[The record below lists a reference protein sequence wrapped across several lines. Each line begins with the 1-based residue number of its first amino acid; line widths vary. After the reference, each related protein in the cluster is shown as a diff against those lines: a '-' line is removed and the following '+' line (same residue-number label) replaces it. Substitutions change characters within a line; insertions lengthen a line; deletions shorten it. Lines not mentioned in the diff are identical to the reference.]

1 MILSQRHA
9 LLTHYVHQGQFST
22 SVKMKPIL
30 NFQDVKGNLITI
42 LERDRLITT
51 HQFHPYQTS
60 HRHHQH
66 PSTTRSEWTRHSWR
80 FLPKHHD
87 SPS

>member
-1 MILSQRHA
+1 
-9 LLTHYVHQGQFST
+9 
-22 SVKMKPIL
+22 MKPIL

-60 HRHHQH
+60 HRHHSILRPPDQSGRDIH
-66 PSTTRSEWTRHSWR
+66 GDFFPNTTIRHRSRQCACVIRWINEKLTRGT
-80 FLPKHHD
+80 LN
-87 SPS
+87 